1 MLHHGVEPD
10 KRCEWSDEALL
21 ADLQNASFQYFMEV
35 VNSQNGL
42 VGDRNRDGAPASIAA
57 TGMGLSALP
66 VGVAR
71 SVVTREQAAEYTLKV
86 LRFLYELPQGRELD
100 AAGYKGFFYH
110 FLDIDTGRRVWD
122 CELST
127 IDTALLMAGVV
138 TAGAYYQEDNEVEV
152 SIRDYAD
159 RLYHRVDWAWAL
171 NGEVTL
177 THGWMP
183 GQGFLQ
189 HRWTGFD
196 ESLIMYVLALGSP
209 THPIPHDTCPQARS
223 SGYDWAE
230 VGGEEHFHA
239 GPLFI
244 HQMSHIWIDFRGI
257 QDAPMREVGIDYF
270 ENSRRATYAQRR
282 YACENPQGFS
292 GYHENS
298 WGVTASDGPGPLR
311 QTIDGKDRI
320 FHGYI
325 ARGAPSGPDDG
336 TLSPW
341 ATAASLPFAP
351 EIVMPALRHFHKIGL
366 RDDHPYGFTASFN
379 PTLSDDGSERGW
391 VAPEHIGVNQG
402 PIALMIE
409 NYRSNLLW
417 EIVSRS
423 PYIINGLRRA
433 GFTGGW
439 LDGV

>member
-1 MLHHGVEPD
+1 MAGDSPKPD
-10 KRCEWSDEALL
+10 EQVDWSCDSLL
-21 ADLQNASFQYFMEV
+21 ADLQDVAFHYFIEV
-35 VNSQNGL
+35 VNPRNGL
-42 VGDRNRDGAPASIAA
+42 VRDRDRVGAPASIAA

-71 SVVTREQAAEYTLKV
+71 SVVSRETAADLTLRT
-86 LRFLYELPQGRELD
+86 LRFLYELPQGPEPD
-100 AAGYKGFFYH
+100 KSGHKGFFYH
-110 FLDIDTGRRVWD
+110 FLDIDTGRRVWN

-127 IDTALLMAGVV
+127 IDTAILMAGIVI
-138 TAGAYYQEDNEVEV
+138 AGAYFREDSETEAL
-152 SIRDYAD
+152 IRHYSE

-171 NGEVTL
+171 NGEATIS
-177 THGWMP
+177 HGWKP
-183 GQGFLQ
+183 RRGFLKA
-189 HRWTGFD
+189 RWTGYD
-196 ESLIMYVLALGSP
+196 ESLILYVLALGSP
-209 THPIPHDTCPQARS
+209 THPIPQDTCPTARS
-223 SGYDWAE
+223 SKYHWAE

-244 HQMSHIWIDFRGI
+244 HQMSQIWIDFRGI

-270 ENSRRATYAQRR
+270 ENSRRATYAQRS
-282 YACENPQGFS
+282 YACENPRGFK

-298 WGVTASDGPGPLR
+298 WGITASDGPGPLR
-311 QTIDGKDRI
+311 RTIDGKRRT

-325 ARGAPSGPDDG
+325 ARGAPGGPDDG

-351 EIVMPALRHFHKIGL
+351 EIVMPALRHFHEIGL

-379 PTLSDDGSERGW
+379 PTLCRDGSERGW
-391 VAPEHIGVNQG
+391 VAPEHIGINQG

-409 NYRSNLLW
+409 NHRSGFLW
-417 EIVSRS
+417 EIAKSAPNIVD
-423 PYIINGLRRA
+423 GLRRA

-439 LDGV
+439 LDGA